1 MFAFAAVSKNQ
12 GPLVSLMQVGNYGR
26 AARCGD
32 ISLPTLNRAP
42 LATVLQCYS
51 ATVLQCYSE
60 FKAGPLVIGLCHS
73 WCKIPLLL
81 GQLKGVV
88 IIPMSPVGRRWSKF

>member
-51 ATVLQCYSE
+51 ATVLQCYSATVSS
-60 FKAGPLVIGLCHS
+60 KQG
-73 WCKIPLLL
+73 
-81 GQLKGVV
+81 
-88 IIPMSPVGRRWSKF
+88 RWSLVFVIVGVKYPYYLDN